1 MAVCV
6 FQAMEQAGFEPCF
19 VARDRR
25 LSDFGPVLIEDLDGP
40 VHPLNGVVAALQAGG
55 GVLAPCDL
63 PFLPALAFSSLE
75 WGQLEASCPL
85 LGKLG
90 RAWLPRATMF
100 LAQQRSVRAFAQA
113 AHRVTM
119 PSEWLRNVNRPSDLD
134 RPSS

>member
-1 MAVCV
+1 
-6 FQAMEQAGFEPCF
+6 MEQAGYEPCF

-25 LSDFGPVLIEDLDGP
+25 LAEFGPVLVEDLSGE
-40 VHPLNGVVAALQAGG
+40 VHPLNGVVAALQQGG
-55 GVLAPCDL
+55 GVMAPCDL
-63 PFLPALAFSSLE
+63 PFLPAEAFSGLN
-75 WGQLEASCPL
+75 WGELEAGCPL

-90 RAWLPRATMF
+90 PAWLPRATMF

-119 PSEWLRNVNRPSDLD
+119 PSDWLRNVNRPSDLD